1 MKMDKKSLGLIA
13 AAMLAALSG
22 GAEVLSLGERVD
34 ALEALHPEL
43 VTDIPMD
50 AQSAEEPEAP
60 GKTGAPDEGESVPG
74 PTDPAPGEDHLEL
87 DEGDEWVP
95 VELDEALE
103 AVDEE

>member
-50 AQSAEEPEAP
+50 AQSAEEP
-60 GKTGAPDEGESVPG
+60 GKPDEGESVPG
-74 PTDPAPGEDHLEL
+74 STDPAPGEDHLEL

-103 AVDEE
+103 AADEE